1 MGRGTTRRPL
11 PARVYWV
18 RRAVLLLA
26 LVLVVGAGAT
36 VVSLVGGGDD
46 EATTAAGDT
55 AAPAKATPSASP
67 TRRAT
72 PKPVPVRR
80 GKAADRAP
88 SGPCLARNVAVRG
101 ADDAVTG
108 GSATGLT
115 LELRSTAGTC
125 TFEASARS
133 LVVRITSGDD
143 RIWSSQDCPRSLPE
157 ESVIVRDNRWVT
169 YRMEWSGQRSAEGCP
184 RGTAW
189 AEGGYYHLTSATL
202 GGQPRD
208 VQFQVV
214 APKAPVVTRTITAT
228 PRPRTEKSGD

>member
-1 MGRGTTRRPL
+1 M
-11 PARVYWV
+11 
-18 RRAVLLLA
+18 RRAVLVLA
-26 LVLVVGAGAT
+26 LVLVVGAGVT
-36 VVSLVGGGDD
+36 LVSLIGGDGGS
-46 EATTAAGDT
+46 APTAGDT
-55 AAPAKATPSASP
+55 AAPAKATPTTRP
-67 TRRAT
+67 TPTPT
-72 PKPVPVRR
+72 PKPPPVRR

-88 SGPCLARNVAVRG
+88 SGPCLARNIAVRG

-108 GSATGLT
+108 GSPTGLT

-125 TFEASARS
+125 TFEASART

-157 ESVIVRDNRWVT
+157 QSVIVRDNRWVE
-169 YRMEWSGQRSAEGCP
+169 YSMEWSGQRSAEGCP

-228 PRPRTEKSGD
+228 PRPRTEQSGD